1 MIMNVNVDM
10 GGILMVMG
18 HVTVIVEMGRQLLV
32 QRSVIEEK
40 DVITQHVNVLS
51 FGRVLENHTVFLSV
65 GMGGLWVQ
73 KNVR

>member
-1 MIMNVNVDM
+1 MNVNVDM

-18 HVTVIVEMGRQLLV
+18 HVIVIVEMGRQLLV

-65 GMGGLWVQ
+65 GMDMLWVQ
-73 KNVR
+73 NNVR